1 MIMLRFKDKLKLLDV
16 GITAVAAIL
25 SVGIML
31 YGIAHF
37 GLANAWPE
45 LVLNLFYIAC
55 LVMMGMYSFNH
66 LKPEIFNYW
75 SSLCLGMTV
84 LLRDV
89 LFPPPLANY
98 ALHLICMSLSV
109 VLILMFTYF
118 YSRKDWLSYT
128 KSNLWLIFIVD
139 MLIASFYHI
148 DIYFFESVDEYTDY
162 MLTEIWI
169 RPTITYGLVACFITE
184 TGEHENK

>member
-1 MIMLRFKDKLKLLDV
+1 MLRYKDKLKLLDV

-31 YGIAHF
+31 YGVAHF

-66 LKPEIFNYW
+66 LKPDIFNYW

-98 ALHLICMSLSV
+98 ALHLICMTLSV
-109 VLILMFTYF
+109 VLILMFTCF
-118 YSRKDWLSYT
+118 R
-128 KSNLWLIFIVD
+128 
-139 MLIASFYHI
+139 
-148 DIYFFESVDEYTDY
+148 DEKGY
-162 MLTEIWI
+162 
-169 RPTITYGLVACFITE
+169 
-184 TGEHENK
+184 